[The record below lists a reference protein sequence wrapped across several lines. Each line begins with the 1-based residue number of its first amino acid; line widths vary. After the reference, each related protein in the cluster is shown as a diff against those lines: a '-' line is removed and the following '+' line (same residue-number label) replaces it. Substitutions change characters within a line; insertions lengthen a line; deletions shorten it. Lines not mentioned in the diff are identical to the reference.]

1 MTSHSFSQM
10 PSQASPQQL
19 AASQAMG
26 NMGLYSS
33 AGYSMSFDNG
43 QYPPPATHGHPVNF
57 TQSFPTTTTAAAR
70 ISRSQIYTA
79 VYSGVQVYEMDVGG
93 VACMRRRH
101 DGWLNA
107 TQILKIAGV
116 DKGRRTKVL
125 EKEIL
130 TGEHEKVQGGY
141 GKYQGTWIPF
151 AIGVRFCRAYGVEEI
166 LKPLLEYD
174 IVGGGPEGQDT
185 PTKEQAMAAS
195 RKKMFMNAGNNGP
208 LAGNGTFFQNISSST
223 SVALAGLSKAAR
235 LNSPGP
241 RASRPAVP
249 RQASQQEVFS
259 ASQQSMT
266 SQNSFTGDDSAYNGQ
281 PNGEPPRKRI
291 RRESTDMAPPSLPV
305 EVPMSPTEPN
315 ESFMYEP
322 ASQELQLNGEPMA
335 STALPNPSTRE
346 DQEKMNLI
354 LDLFAEQG
362 KIEYSQHPAL
372 KQLSGEDF
380 NIPLDAS
387 ANNALHWAATLAK
400 VPLLKLLIQKGANI
414 WRGNAAGQTPLVAA
428 VIVNNCWEHQ
438 CFPELLELLSPLIE
452 VRDVQGRTVLHH
464 IAVSS
469 GIKGRAPSSKYYLEA
484 LLEFLVR
491 IGTKKAANGM
501 DMSLSEDLRPQKSG
515 AVSLVR
521 FLSHIV
527 NARDKAGNTALNL
540 VARIGNRS
548 IIQQLLEIHAD
559 PALPNNKGVS
569 AKDFGVGVQP
579 GEPTPL
585 ASGLASQQP
594 SQEQTDG
601 CIDPALGVSQTEELG
616 QDVIAS
622 MTALLTQNLA
632 SHKEI
637 LRQRTEEVDKLNAQI
652 QEFSAVQKAELE
664 KFQDLQ
670 IRVKRRDERQAR
682 LRNLRRA
689 VDERKKSSSSATP
702 LGTAESNLIS
712 KDVQAALE
720 MLTSGADAAVSPSM
734 LKVLSAS
741 LTKNNASLKR
751 KADELHSRSSE
762 LEKLY
767 RRVVSLCTGVPED
780 KVEEALPNL
789 IAAIESEKSKN
800 LKGGEAGDVTRVR
813 DFLKRVEKGGAGV
826 EV

>member
-1 MTSHSFSQM
+1 
-10 PSQASPQQL
+10 
-19 AASQAMG
+19 
-26 NMGLYSS
+26 
-33 AGYSMSFDNG
+33 MSFDG
-43 QYPPPATHGHPVNF
+43 TPVHGHPISY
-57 TQSFPTTTTAAAR
+57 TQSFPTTTTAPAR
-70 ISRSQIYTA
+70 ITRSQIYTVSGHKEVQTIADDVQA

-174 IVGGGPEGQDT
+174 IVAGGPEGQDT
-185 PTKEQAMAAS
+185 PTKEQAMAAT
-195 RKKMFMNAGNNGP
+195 RKKMFMNTGNGP
-208 LAGNGTFFQNISSST
+208 VAGNGTFFQNISSST

-235 LNSPGP
+235 LNSPAP
-241 RASRPAVP
+241 RAQRPSMP
-249 RQASQQEVFS
+249 RQASQQEHFS
-259 ASQQSMT
+259 ASQQSMA
-266 SQNSFTGDDSAYNGQ
+266 SQNSFAADDSSYGTQ
-281 PNGEPPRKRI
+281 PNGEPPRKRL
-291 RRESTDMAPPSLPV
+291 RRESTDMGPPAPT

-322 ASQELQLNGEPMA
+322 ASQELQLNGDPIA
-335 STALPNPSTRE
+335 STALPNPATRE
-346 DQEKMNLI
+346 EQEKMNLI

-362 KIEYSQHPAL
+362 KIDYAQHPAL

-414 WRGNAAGQTPLVAA
+414 WRGNAAGQTPLIAA

-438 CFPELLELLSPLIE
+438 CFPELLEPLSPLIE

-501 DMSLSEDLRPQKSG
+501 DMSQNDDLRPQKAG

-559 PALPNNKGVS
+559 PALPNNKGIS
-569 AKDFGVGVQP
+569 AKNFGVEAKA
-579 GEPTPL
+579 GEQTL
-585 ASGLASQQP
+585 LVSGLTSQQI
-594 SQEQTDG
+594 SQDNDE

-652 QEFSAVQKAELE
+652 QEFSAVQKIELE
-664 KFQDLQ
+664 KVQALQ
-670 IRVKRRDERQAR
+670 ARVKARDERQAR
-682 LRNLRRA
+682 LKNLRRA
-689 VDERKKSSSSATP
+689 IEEKRSSIVPSSSA
-702 LGTAESNLIS
+702 GTVIS
-712 KDVQAALE
+712 RDVQVALD
-720 MLTSGADAAVSPSM
+720 LLSNGADAKISPGV

-741 LTKNNASLKR
+741 LTQNNASLRR
-751 KADELHSRSSE
+751 KAHELHGRSSE
-762 LEKLY
+762 LESLY
-767 RRVVSLCTGVPED
+767 KRVVSLCTGVPED

-789 IAAIESEKSKN
+789 IAAIESEKSKSLN
-800 LKGGEAGDVTRVR
+800 SGEAGDVVRVR
-813 DFLKRVEKGGAGV
+813 DFLKRVEKNAGGV
-826 EV
+826 TV